1 MYAYDGGQW
10 VVGRDRAIG
19 QNADR
24 LCAKRTLDMDLV
36 GGDIGQVRFRN
47 GSYQLERIG
56 AAPRQRFGGQR
67 QRWPLRKRIAQF
79 GVDKFDCAHGWQ
91 PRPLVAKQN
100 GKAVTAWRQV
110 RVDKRPSCC
119 GLVVT
124 LPCQEIVRARAALQ
138 RTDSA
143 LSTASQRG
151 GLGCRPR

>member
-1 MYAYDGGQW
+1 MDVYDDGQR

-24 LCAKRTLDMDLV
+24 PCAKRTLDMDLV

-47 GSYQLERIG
+47 GAYQLECID

-67 QRWPLRKRIAQF
+67 QHWPQRERIAQF

-91 PRPLVAKQN
+91 PRPFVAKQDDMTL
-100 GKAVTAWRQV
+100 TAWRQL
-110 RVDKRPSCC
+110 RLDKRSSCC

-124 LPCQEIVRARAALQ
+124 SV
-138 RTDSA
+138 TKG
-143 LSTASQRG
+143 ASFSPAVTTRYPQSSS
-151 GLGCRPR
+151 